1 MVSQVAALDHHCPR
15 RHCCALMSPDTLFQL
30 ASAAVLPGWV
40 ALALAPLARKWLVL
54 ASRCIAVLLSGLY
67 VTLLVTG
74 LAGDGPPPGAGFDT
88 LDGVRLLLSSPQAL
102 LAGWVHYLVFDLWVG
117 SWEAEDNGATGALPH
132 WLLLPCLA
140 LTFLAGPT
148 GLLLYHLL
156 KAARKVRA

>member
-1 MVSQVAALDHHCPR
+1 MTPEN
-15 RHCCALMSPDTLFQL
+15 LFSI
-30 ASAAVLPGWV
+30 ASAAVLPGWL
-40 ALALAPLARKWLVL
+40 ALACAPLARAKAVL
-54 ASRCIAVLLSGLY
+54 LARVIAVLLSGLY

-74 LAGDGPPPGAGFDT
+74 LAGQGPPAGASFNT
-88 LDGVRLLLSSPQAL
+88 LEGVRLLLSSPQAL

-117 SWEAEDNGATGALPH
+117 SWEAEDNNLPH

-156 KAARKVRA
+156 KAGRKAKGGLGA